1 MYTPISLKI
10 AFKFV
15 YWNTEY
21 NAMLCLSDH
30 QTMTKDQSMISKTT
44 FIEIHV
50 YISTT
55 SGLSA
60 GNLTEGMF
68 KTQNHEMGK
77 WFF

>member
-1 MYTPISLKI
+1 
-10 AFKFV
+10 
-15 YWNTEY
+15 
-21 NAMLCLSDH
+21 MLCLSDH

-68 KTQNHEMGK
+68 NTQNHELGYC
-77 WFF
+77 FFYTVISFDSLFLVGVS